1 MFIDTFFNASRVS
14 FQMAP
19 NNFRY
24 NFYLFA
30 REFIEVFIVFQLCC
44 GIILSLNR
52 TQSYAYKQTSQVQ
65 QEEINYFKMNC
76 QIEKQT
82 ANKEIENLPEYVPRL
97 NWYLVLSLVT
107 ANMSYS
113 A

>member
-52 TQSYAYKQTSQVQ
+52 TQSYAYKQTRQVQ

-76 QIEKQT
+76 QIESKGPKSQLILVMDNFHC
-82 ANKEIENLPEYVPRL
+82 ACYCRSSVKPKGKEKNDF
-97 NWYLVLSLVT
+97 
-107 ANMSYS
+107 
-113 A
+113 